1 MVAQAARPEAKPKR
15 KTHTKEI
22 IGLATHTDASP
33 SEIARTLQISNQAV
47 FQALARNGIE
57 PKRLET
63 FKKNRADILAAFQRK
78 ILKHVDEAKLKS
90 APAGSLVLAAC
101 QLYDKERLERNQSTA
116 NVATLHADIAAI
128 KAMAVDK

>member
-1 MVAQAARPEAKPKR
+1 MAAQRAKPADKPKR

-22 IGLATHTDASP
+22 IALAANLNATPT
-33 SEIARTLQISNQAV
+33 EIAATLDIPLPTVHKS
-47 FQALARNGIE
+47 LERHGIGA
-57 PKRLET
+57 KRLET
-63 FKKNRADILAAFQRK
+63 FKKNRADILAAMQQK
-78 ILKHVDEAKLKS
+78 ILKHVDEEKLKKT
-90 APAGSLVLAAC
+90 PAGSLVLAAC